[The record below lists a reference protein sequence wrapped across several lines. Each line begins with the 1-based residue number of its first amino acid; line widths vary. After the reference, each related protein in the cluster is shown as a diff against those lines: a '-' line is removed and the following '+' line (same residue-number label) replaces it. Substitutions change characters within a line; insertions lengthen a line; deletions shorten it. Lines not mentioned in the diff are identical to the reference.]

1 MVSWVT
7 QDYNWAWPRIKLA
20 HIQGFTRTATMSWRD
35 RRFNLYPLENYSF
48 GTKDAM
54 YEKDKTVE
62 ARFQR
67 MKDEF
72 EVLGPRKTVEGVLL
86 VHQHKLPHILLLQL
100 GPSASGE
107 LLEVVPVSFHFP
119 SCVPQPG
126 GPPCAAS
133 CLLALHTWTRMTSSD
148 LVAPVMIVL

>member
-1 MVSWVT
+1 
-7 QDYNWAWPRIKLA
+7 
-20 HIQGFTRTATMSWRD
+20 MSWRD

-107 LLEVVPVSFHFP
+107 NWFAST
-119 SCVPQPG
+119 ST
-126 GPPCAAS
+126 PP
-133 CLLALHTWTRMTSSD
+133 LAHLVRRDPFLHH
-148 LVAPVMIVL
+148 ACH

>member
-1 MVSWVT
+1 
-7 QDYNWAWPRIKLA
+7 
-20 HIQGFTRTATMSWRD
+20 MSWRD

-107 LLEVVPVSFHFP
+107 TSRISSRQLPLL
-119 SCVPQPG
+119 
-126 GPPCAAS
+126 
-133 CLLALHTWTRMTSSD
+133 LLHTS
-148 LVAPVMIVL
+148 

>member
-1 MVSWVT
+1 
-7 QDYNWAWPRIKLA
+7 
-20 HIQGFTRTATMSWRD
+20 MSWRD

-107 LLEVVPVSFHFP
+107 TPRIGSRQLPLLLLH
-119 SCVPQPG
+119 
-126 GPPCAAS
+126 AS
-133 CLLALHTWTRMTSSD
+133 
-148 LVAPVMIVL
+148 

>member
-1 MVSWVT
+1 
-7 QDYNWAWPRIKLA
+7 
-20 HIQGFTRTATMSWRD
+20 MSWRD

-107 LLEVVPVSFHFP
+107 PPRLGLRLLLCPPPPPV
-119 SCVPQPG
+119 
-126 GPPCAAS
+126 
-133 CLLALHTWTRMTSSD
+133 
-148 LVAPVMIVL
+148 

>member
-1 MVSWVT
+1 
-7 QDYNWAWPRIKLA
+7 
-20 HIQGFTRTATMSWRD
+20 MSWRD

-107 LLEVVPVSFHFP
+107 SPRTGSSQLTLPLLCSAVRTNLLTPCPAPFNTVSTCFRP
-119 SCVPQPG
+119 S
-126 GPPCAAS
+126 
-133 CLLALHTWTRMTSSD
+133 L
-148 LVAPVMIVL
+148 I